1 MDLREQILAQ
11 GWKAQQAKAALAVCR
26 TEIKDRALQG
36 MAQALLER
44 QEEILAANRIDMEKA
59 EASGI
64 KKSMLDRLLLTP
76 ERIADMAQGIRQ
88 IAQLKDPVGSAEYV
102 TRRPNGIDIAKVRVP
117 LGVIG
122 IIYEA
127 RPNVTA
133 DAAALCLKS
142 GNAVLLRGGSE
153 ALESNRAIC
162 RIISEAAAEAGI
174 PEGAIQLID
183 SAEREGSLYLMQMPE
198 YVDVLIP
205 RGGKGLK
212 QSIQQHAT
220 VPYIMTGMGN
230 CHIYVDEEA
239 DFAKAE
245 AIVLN
250 AKIQRPS
257 VCNAV
262 ETLLVHEKAAAAF
275 LPRMVSLLQEQGVE
289 VRGCE
294 RTAALVKGLIPAEE
308 SDWETEYNDL
318 ILAVKIVDS
327 VEEAVE
333 HINRYGTQHSEAII
347 TENFS
352 HSRYFMLH
360 VDAAAVY
367 TNVSTRFT
375 DGGEFG
381 FGAEMG
387 ISTQKLHTR
396 GPMGLPELTT
406 VKYMIYGDGQ
416 IR

>member
-1 MDLREQILAQ
+1 MDLRETIIAQ
-11 GWKAQQAKAALAVCR
+11 GKKAQLAKAQLAVCQ
-26 TEIKDRALQG
+26 TAVKDRALRA
-36 MAQALLER
+36 MAQALLDR
-44 QEEILAANRIDMEKA
+44 QDEILTANQADMEAAA
-59 EASGI
+59 EGGMT
-64 KKSMLDRLLLTP
+64 KSMLDRLLLTP
-76 ERIADMAQGIRQ
+76 ERIEDIADGIRQ
-88 IAQLKDPVGSAEYV
+88 IAMLRDPVGSADYV
-102 TRRPNGIDIAKVRVP
+102 TRRPNGMDIARVHVP

-153 ALESNRAIC
+153 ALNSNRAIC
-162 RIISEAAAEAGI
+162 RIISEAAAKEGI
-174 PEGAIQLID
+174 PEGAMQLID

-212 QSIQQHAT
+212 KSIQQNAT
-220 VPYIMTGMGN
+220 VPFIMTGMGN
-230 CHIYVDEEA
+230 CHIYVDESA
-239 DFAKAE
+239 DVNKAVP
-245 AIVLN
+245 IVMN
-250 AKIQRPS
+250 AKVQRPS

-262 ETLLVHEKAAAAF
+262 ETLLVHQKIAPVF
-275 LPRMVSLLQEQGVE
+275 LPHMAALLQEKGVE
-289 VRGCE
+289 LRGCP
-294 RTAALVKGLIPAEE
+294 RSCALAPGMKPATEA
-308 SDWETEYNDL
+308 DWETEYEDL

-347 TENFS
+347 TEDFS
-352 HSRYFMLH
+352 RSRYFMLH

-367 TNVSTRFT
+367 TNASTRFT